1 MKTARM
7 RYISQ
12 AVSEI
17 YQLDPN
23 SPVSA
28 RLIKHLVNQGIVPSV
43 PVGNGTRRLINL
55 DALLEY
61 FENPQPPAAPADGNI
76 VHSIFHIE
84 ERKW

>member
-17 YQLDPN
+17 HQLDLN

-61 FENPQPPAAPADGNI
+61 FENPQPPAAPADGNT

>member
-17 YQLDPN
+17 HQLDPN
-23 SPVSA
+23 SPVNA

-43 PVGNGTRRLINL
+43 PVGNGTRRLI
-55 DALLEY
+55 ALLEY
-61 FENPQPPAAPADGNI
+61 FENPQPLAAPADGNT

-84 ERKW
+84 GRKW